1 MISVS
6 EGDRVYVVERHNS
19 DWWFVRKRITNESGF
34 IQSKVLTDEVSYT
47 HILQSKV
54 DQKIDKLP
62 IYEITES
69 K

>member
-54 DQKIDKLP
+54 DEKIQKLP

-69 K
+69 M